1 MATEKNNNMGEKRH
15 PSEDGSN
22 PEFDHHEDRTLRG
35 SDDVAPPNR
44 KSRPDTQASK
54 PLAGYSRD
62 QLAYMGETYAREK
75 QGMTDEDDIRAFRLG
90 AIIASEM
97 DADDEPSSLR
107 DKYARIEGLT
117 EEERQSLLDEV
128 EHKWR
133 HPKMLYYLVTG
144 TSTLFSNELN
154 IPDRII

>member
-1 MATEKNNNMGEKRH
+1 
-15 PSEDGSN
+15 
-22 PEFDHHEDRTLRG
+22 
-35 SDDVAPPNR
+35 
-44 KSRPDTQASK
+44 
-54 PLAGYSRD
+54 
-62 QLAYMGETYAREK
+62 MGETYAREK

-133 HPKMLYYLVTG
+133 HPKMLYYLVT
-144 TSTLFSNELN
+144 SILNLFFNELKMSDHV
-154 IPDRII
+154 I